1 MYMQL
6 MEYHLPL

>member
-1 MYMQL
+1 MQL

>member
-6 MEYHLPL
+6 MEYHLLL